1 MDISSRYYLMPTKH
15 RSDEAELVK
24 GGRELMGVDE
34 SWLAVR
40 LYMMLS
46 QDDRSILI
54 YLETVE
60 RLVICLRRM
69 RRPDKY
75 KIQLSSRTEKIQ
87 LKAHP
92 SIVRHLDSL
101 NPLMQTD
108 YSSKSQI
115 YNLHS
120 HQLSSSLKLVQIDR
134 SRPNR

>member
-1 MDISSRYYLMPTKH
+1 
-15 RSDEAELVK
+15 
-24 GGRELMGVDE
+24 MGVDE

-40 LYMMLS
+40 LYLMLS

-54 YLETVE
+54 YLET
-60 RLVICLRRM
+60 LVICLRRI

-87 LKAHP
+87 LKANP

-101 NPLMQTD
+101 NPPIQTD

-115 YNLHS
+115 YNLHT

-134 SRPNR
+134 SCPNR